1 MEVACALYNLRVV
14 NRHPLSK
21 CDLLNFVSDA

>member
-14 NRHPLSK
+14 YRHPLSK